1 MGLLFRAIFREVAKS
16 AIFGAALFTFVLFL
30 QRVGKLFEILVRSSA
45 PPSTVAHL
53 FVLAIPFTLS
63 FTLPLGV
70 LAGVLIALSRMSSDG
85 EIIAMRA
92 AGVPSRKVIPPVLLF
107 ATIAMFVTATATL
120 WLTPYSAW
128 TTQKVL
134 NLLKAAELSSEI
146 QQQVFDEGFPNRVV
160 YISEVLPGNVTRWN
174 NVFIADTTPVEE
186 RKKTDHDRGDGPSV
200 TVAAHAIPVPDVAR
214 NQIQVMLEDGHTYDV
229 GKDLTD
235 YYWYDYAGTQVLEA
249 VKPSD
254 APTKGYTEIDT
265 LPLYRMAYRDK
276 KADAKVIQ
284 GMHERCKGEKDPAGC
299 LKSEIKID
307 SDNLIQARIELHQRL
322 ALPPACFLLALIGI
336 PLGISSRKGGKSGA
350 FVITVALA
358 FVYWMGLIAA
368 NGLAKQQKLP
378 VGIAMWIPNTVFAVV
393 GVFLLTRIERP
404 GDRDWYAVIAGWIAA
419 AWTGLRGKLPT
430 AAQVRAR
437 ARGRRMFL
445 IPQVVDRYVLKS
457 FLFWFA
463 LLLIGFVFMTHVYTF
478 FDLLSDIV
486 KNQIAMTRVFTYLFF
501 LTPQLVFDSAPLSVL
516 VAVLITFGIL
526 TKHNEITAMKA
537 SGVSLYRLAVPV
549 LAAAL
554 LMSGGLFAFGH
565 YYVPDAN
572 RKQDAIRKEIKGK
585 PVQTYLHPDKKWV
598 FDPGLNN
605 DPRVFYFNYIDGA
618 KKEMSQPQVY
628 ELDAANFHVHKH
640 ISAEKARWEPTLR
653 TWIFENGWSREDP
666 GGPKPTFK
674 SFMGQT
680 ATFPEVNERPD
691 YFLQEVLQDQQMN
704 YQQLAS
710 YIRDLQRSG
719 IDTIALQVSYFRK
732 FALPLFALVMALI
745 SVPFAFLAGN
755 RGAMA
760 GVAVSFTIAI
770 AYWTIG
776 KLFEQ
781 LGDVNLLPA
790 MLAAWSPDL
799 IFAMAG
805 LYFFTRMRT

>member
-45 PPSTVAHL
+45 PPATVAHL

-63 FTLPLGV
+63 FTMPLGV
-70 LAGVLIALSRMSSDG
+70 LVGVLIALSRMSSDG

-92 AGVPSRKVIPPVLLF
+92 AGVPSRKVIPPVLMF
-107 ATIAMFVTATATL
+107 ATLAMLVTASASL
-120 WLTPYSAW
+120 WLTPYATW
-128 TTQKVL
+128 KTYKVL
-134 NLLKAAELSSEI
+134 NQLVAAELTSEV
-146 QQQVFDEGFPNRVV
+146 QPQVFDEGFPNRIL
-160 YISEVLPGNVTRWN
+160 YISDVTPGSMNQWR

-186 RKKTDHDRGDGPSV
+186 QKKTDHDQGDGPTV
-200 TVAAHAIPVPDVAR
+200 TVAPHAIAVPDVPH
-214 NQIQVMLEDGHTYDV
+214 NQIQLFLQDGVVYDV
-229 GKDLTD
+229 GKDPKE
-235 YYWYDYAGTQVLEA
+235 YYRKSVTSGAQVLEA
-249 VKPSD
+249 TKPNEVH
-254 APTKGYTEIDT
+254 AKGYTEIDT
-265 LPLYRMAYRDK
+265 IPLYRLAYHDKTLDRDN
-276 KADAKVIQ
+276 V
-284 GMHERCKGEKDPAGC
+284 
-299 LKSEIKID
+299 
-307 SDNLIQARIELHQRL
+307 IQARIELHQRL

-350 FVITVALA
+350 FVMTVALA
-358 FVYWMGLIAA
+358 FVYWIGLIAA

-378 VGIAMWIPNTVFAVV
+378 VGIAMWIPNAVFAVV
-393 GVFLLTRIERP
+393 GVFLLTRMERP
-404 GDRDWYAVIAGWIAA
+404 GDRDLIGTITGWVDAI
-419 AWTGLRGKLPT
+419 WTGLRGKLPAA
-430 AAQVRAR
+430 AAQVRSR
-437 ARGRRMFL
+437 SRGWRMFL

-457 FLFWFA
+457 FLFWFV
-463 LLLIGFVFMTHVYTF
+463 LLLIGFVMMTHVYTF

-486 KNQIAMTRVFTYLFF
+486 KNNIAMTRVFTYLFF
-501 LTPQLVFDSAPLSVL
+501 LTPQLIFDSAPMSVL

-537 SGVSLYRLAVPV
+537 SGVSLYRLGVPV
-549 LAAAL
+549 LGAAL
-554 LMSGGLFAFGH
+554 MMSGALFAFAH

-585 PVQTYLHPDKKWV
+585 PVQTYLHPDRHWV
-598 FDPGLNN
+598 FDPGMKN
-605 DPRVFYFNYIDGA
+605 DPRVFYFKYIDGA
-618 KKEMSQPQVY
+618 QKLMLGPQVF
-628 ELDAANFHVHKH
+628 ELDAASFRIHKH

-653 TWIFENGWSREDP
+653 TWVFENGWSREDP
-666 GGPKPTFK
+666 GGPREKFNNFP
-674 SFMGQT
+674 GEA
-680 ATFPEVNERPD
+680 ATFMELDERPD

-704 YQQLAS
+704 YQQLAA
-710 YIRDLQRSG
+710 YIRELQRSG
-719 IDTIALQVSYFRK
+719 IDTITLQVSFYRK

-755 RGAMA
+755 KGAMA
-760 GVAVSFTIAI
+760 GVGVSFTIAI
-770 AYWTIG
+770 AYWTLG

-790 MLAAWSPDL
+790 MLAAWSPDV

>member
-1 MGLLFRAIFREVAKS
+1 MGLLSRSIFREVAKS

-45 PPSTVAHL
+45 PPTTVAHL
-53 FVLAIPFTLS
+53 FALAIPFTLS

-70 LAGVLIALSRMSSDG
+70 LSGVLIALTRMSSDG

-107 ATIAMFVTATATL
+107 ATFAMLVTATASL

-128 TTQKVL
+128 KTHKVL
-134 NLLKAAELSSEI
+134 NLLVASELTSEV
-146 QQQVFDEGFPNRVV
+146 QQQVFDEGFPNRILYVSDV
-160 YISEVLPGNVTRWN
+160 SPGAVARWR
-174 NVFIADTTPVEE
+174 NVFIADTAPPEE
-186 RKKTDHDRGDGPSV
+186 QKKTDHDRGDGPAV
-200 TVAAHAIPVPDVAR
+200 TVAANAIAVPDVPH
-214 NQIQVMLEDGHTYDV
+214 NQIQLSLQQEAYYDA
-229 GKDLTD
+229 GKDPQD
-235 YYWYDYAGTQVLEA
+235 YYTSSAPTGTQVLEA
-249 VKPSD
+249 TKPSD
-254 APTKGYTEIDT
+254 VPTKGYTEIDT
-265 LPLYRMAYRDK
+265 IPLYRLAYRDK
-276 KADAKVIQ
+276 KLD
-284 GMHERCKGEKDPAGC
+284 H
-299 LKSEIKID
+299 
-307 SDNLIQARIELHQRL
+307 DNVIQARIELHQRL

-336 PLGISSRKGGKSGA
+336 PLGVSSRKGGKSGA
-350 FVITVALA
+350 FVVTVALA
-358 FVYWMGLIAA
+358 FVYWIGLIAA

-378 VGIAMWIPNTVFAVV
+378 VGIAMWIPNAIFAVV
-393 GVFLLTRIERP
+393 GLFLLTRMEVP
-404 GDRDWYAVIAGWIAA
+404 GDRDWYGTIAGWVASV
-419 AWTGLRGKLPT
+419 WTSLRGKFPS

-437 ARGRRMFL
+437 SRGWRMFL

-457 FLFWFA
+457 FLFWF
-463 LLLIGFVFMTHVYTF
+463 LLLLVGFVLMTHVYTF

-501 LTPQLVFDSAPLSVL
+501 LTPQLIFDSAPMSVL

-537 SGVSLYRLAVPV
+537 SGVSLYRLALPV
-549 LAAAL
+549 LGAAL
-554 LMSGGLFAFGH
+554 LMSGALFAFAH

-585 PVQTYLHPDKKWV
+585 PVQTYLHPDRHWV

-605 DPRVFYFNYIDGA
+605 DPKVFYFKYIDGA
-618 KKEMSQPQVY
+618 QKVMFGPQVF
-628 ELDAANFHVHKH
+628 ELDAGNFRIHKH

-653 TWIFENGWSREDP
+653 TWIFENGWSREEP
-666 GGPKPTFK
+666 GSQHQTFNNFAGQAATFK
-674 SFMGQT
+674 
-680 ATFPEVNERPD
+680 EVDERPD

-704 YQQLAS
+704 YQQLAA
-710 YIRDLQRSG
+710 YIRELQRSG
-719 IDTIALQVSYFRK
+719 IDTITLQVSFYRK

-755 RGAMA
+755 KGAMA
-760 GVAVSFTIAI
+760 GVGVSFTIAI

-790 MLAAWSPDL
+790 MLAAWSPDV

-805 LYFFTRMRT
+805 FYFFTRMRT

>member
-16 AIFGAALFTFVLFL
+16 AIFGATLFTFVLFL

-45 PPSTVAHL
+45 PLATVAHL

-70 LAGVLIALSRMSSDG
+70 LSGVLIALTRMSSDG
-85 EIIAMRA
+85 EIVAMRA
-92 AGVPSRKVIPPVLLF
+92 AGVPSRKVIPPVLVF
-107 ATIAMFVTATATL
+107 ATLAMLVTATASL
-120 WLTPYSAW
+120 WLTPYATW
-128 TTQKVL
+128 KTFKVL
-134 NLLKAAELSSEI
+134 NQLVAAELTSEV
-146 QQQVFDEGFPNRVV
+146 QPQVFDEGFPNRIL
-160 YISEVLPGNVTRWN
+160 YISDVTPGAVARWR
-174 NVFIADTTPVEE
+174 NVFIADTTPVEDQ
-186 RKKTDHDRGDGPSV
+186 KKTDHDRGDGPTV
-200 TVAAHAIPVPDVAR
+200 TVAAHAIAVPDVPH
-214 NQIQVMLEDGHTYDV
+214 NQIQLSLQDGATYEV
-229 GKDLTD
+229 GKDVAD
-235 YYWYDYAGTQVLEA
+235 YYTTQAPAGAQILEA
-249 VKPSD
+249 TKPNEVH
-254 APTKGYTEIDT
+254 AKGYTEIDT
-265 LPLYRMAYRDK
+265 IPLYRLAYRDK
-276 KADAKVIQ
+276 TLD
-284 GMHERCKGEKDPAGC
+284 H
-299 LKSEIKID
+299 
-307 SDNLIQARIELHQRL
+307 DNVIQARIELHQRL

-350 FVITVALA
+350 FVVTVALA
-358 FVYWMGLIAA
+358 FVYWIGLIAA

-378 VGIAMWIPNTVFAVV
+378 VGVAMWIPNAVFAVV

-404 GDRDWYAVIAGWIAA
+404 GDRDWYGALTGWVAS
-419 AWTGLRGKLPT
+419 AWNGVRGKLPAA
-430 AAQVRAR
+430 AAQVRSR
-437 ARGRRMFL
+437 SRGWRMFL

-463 LLLIGFVFMTHVYTF
+463 LLLIGLVLMTHVYTF
-478 FDLLSDIV
+478 FDLLNDIV

-501 LTPQLVFDSAPLSVL
+501 LTPELIFDLAPMSVL

-554 LMSGGLFAFGH
+554 LMSGGLFAFAH

-585 PVQTYLHPDKKWV
+585 PVQTYLHPDRHWV
-598 FDPGLNN
+598 FDPGSNN
-605 DPRVFYFNYIDGA
+605 DPRVFYFKYIDGA
-618 KKEMSQPQVY
+618 QKLMLGPQVF
-628 ELDAANFHVHKH
+628 ELDPGNFRIHKH

-653 TWIFENGWSREDP
+653 TWVFENGWSREDP
-666 GGPKPTFK
+666 GGRREKFNNF
-674 SFMGQT
+674 SGQA
-680 ATFPEVNERPD
+680 ATFPELDERPD

-704 YQQLAS
+704 YLQLAA
-710 YIRDLQRSG
+710 YIRELQRSG
-719 IDTIALQVSYFRK
+719 IDTITLQVSFYRK
-732 FALPLFALVMALI
+732 FAVPLFALVMALI

-760 GVAVSFTIAI
+760 GVGVSFTIAI
-770 AYWTIG
+770 AYWTLG

-790 MLAAWSPDL
+790 MLAAWSPDV

-805 LYFFTRMRT
+805 FYFFTRMRT

>member
-1 MGLLFRAIFREVAKS
+1 MGLLSRSIFREISKS
-16 AIFGAALFTFVLFL
+16 AFFAAAMFTFVLFL
-30 QRVGKLFEILVRSSA
+30 QRIGKLFEILVRSSA
-45 PPSTVAHL
+45 SPAVVTHL

-70 LAGVLIALSRMSSDG
+70 LAGIMIALSRMSGDG
-85 EIIAMRA
+85 EIVAMRA
-92 AGVPSRKVIPPVLLF
+92 AGVPSRKVIPPALMF
-107 ATIAMFVTATATL
+107 ATIAMLITATASL

-128 TTQKVL
+128 ITQKVL
-134 NLLKAAELSSEI
+134 NTLKAAELSSEI

-160 YISEVLPGNVTRWN
+160 YISEVLPGAVTRWN

-200 TVAAHAIPVPDVAR
+200 TVAAHAIAVPDVAR
-214 NQIQVMLEDGHTYDV
+214 NQIQLTLQDGHTYDV
-229 GKDLTD
+229 GKDSTD
-235 YYWYDYAGTQVLEA
+235 YYSYAYNGTQVLEA

-265 LPLYRMAYRDK
+265 LPLYRMAYREHKLD
-276 KADAKVIQ
+276 
-284 GMHERCKGEKDPAGC
+284 H
-299 LKSEIKID
+299 
-307 SDNLIQARIELHQRL
+307 DNLIQARIELHQRL
-322 ALPPACFLLALIGI
+322 ALPPACVLLALIAI

-358 FVYWMGLIAA
+358 FVYWVSLIAA

-378 VGIAMWIPNTVFAVV
+378 VGIAMWIPNTIFAVA
-393 GVFLLTRIERP
+393 GVFLLSRMERP
-404 GDRDWYAVIAGWIAA
+404 GDRDWYATVVGWALALWAKLRRIVPAA
-419 AWTGLRGKLPT
+419 A
-430 AAQVRAR
+430 AHVRS
-437 ARGRRMFL
+437 RGRRARIFL
-445 IPQVVDRYVLKS
+445 LPQVVDRYVLKS

-463 LLLIGFVFMTHVYTF
+463 LLLTGFVMMTHVYTF

-501 LTPQLVFDSAPLSVL
+501 LTPQLIFDSAPMSVL
-516 VAVLITFGIL
+516 VAVLITFGVL
-526 TKHNEITAMKA
+526 TKHNEITALKA
-537 SGVSLYRLAVPV
+537 SGVSLYRLSAPV
-549 LAAAL
+549 LTAAL
-554 LMSGGLFAFGH
+554 LLSGGLFAFAH

-598 FDPGLNN
+598 FDPGTKN

-618 KKEMSQPQVY
+618 KKEMSQPQVF
-628 ELDAANFHVHKH
+628 ELDPANFHVHRH
-640 ISAEKARWEPTLR
+640 IAAEKARWSPTLK
-653 TWIFENGWSREDP
+653 TWIFENGWSREIPEDARS
-666 GGPKPTFK
+666 KIKFTNF
-674 SFMGQT
+674 SGQV
-680 ATFPEVNERPD
+680 ATFAEIDERPD

-704 YQQLAS
+704 YKQLAA
-710 YIRDLQRSG
+710 YIRELQRSG
-719 IDTIALQVSYFRK
+719 IDTIGLQVSFYRK

-745 SVPFAFLAGN
+745 SIPFAFLTGN
-755 RGAMA
+755 RSAMA
-760 GVAVSFTIAI
+760 GVGVSFAIAI

-776 KLFEQ
+776 KIFEQ

-790 MLAAWSPDL
+790 ALAAWSPDV

-805 LYFFTRMRT
+805 MFFFTRMRT

>member
-45 PPSTVAHL
+45 PPATVAHL
-53 FVLAIPFTLS
+53 FILAIPFTLS
-63 FTLPLGV
+63 FTMPLGV
-70 LAGVLIALSRMSSDG
+70 LVGVLIALSRMSSDG
-85 EIIAMRA
+85 EIIALRA
-92 AGVPSRKVIPPVLLF
+92 AGVPSRKVIPPVLVF
-107 ATIAMFVTATATL
+107 ATLAMLVTATASL
-120 WLTPYSAW
+120 WLTPYSTW
-128 TTQKVL
+128 KTYKVL
-134 NLLKAAELSSEI
+134 NQLVAAELTSEV
-146 QQQVFDEGFPNRVV
+146 QPQVFDEGFPNRIL
-160 YISEVLPGNVTRWN
+160 YISDVTPGAMNQWR

-186 RKKTDHDRGDGPSV
+186 QKKTDHDQGDGPTV
-200 TVAAHAIPVPDVAR
+200 TVAPHAIAVPDVPH
-214 NQIQVMLEDGHTYDV
+214 NQIQLFLQDGVVYDV
-229 GKDLTD
+229 GKDPKE
-235 YYWYDYAGTQVLEA
+235 YYRKSVSSGAQVLEA
-249 VKPSD
+249 TKPNEVH
-254 APTKGYTEIDT
+254 AKGYTEIDT
-265 LPLYRMAYRDK
+265 IPLYRLAYHDK
-276 KADAKVIQ
+276 TLD
-284 GMHERCKGEKDPAGC
+284 H
-299 LKSEIKID
+299 
-307 SDNLIQARIELHQRL
+307 DNVIQARIELHQRL

-350 FVITVALA
+350 FVLTVALA
-358 FVYWMGLIAA
+358 FVYWIGLIAA

-378 VGIAMWIPNTVFAVV
+378 VGVAMWIPNAVFAVV
-393 GVFLLTRIERP
+393 GLFLLTRMERP
-404 GDRDWYAVIAGWIAA
+404 GDRDLIGTITGWIAKI
-419 AWTGLRGKLPT
+419 WTGLRGKLPAA
-430 AAQVRAR
+430 AAQVRSR
-437 ARGRRMFL
+437 SRGWRMFL

-463 LLLIGFVFMTHVYTF
+463 LLLIGFVMMTHVYTF

-486 KNQIAMTRVFTYLFF
+486 KNNVAMTRVFTYLFF
-501 LTPQLVFDSAPLSVL
+501 LTPQLIFDSAPMSVL

-549 LAAAL
+549 LGAAL
-554 LMSGGLFAFGH
+554 LMSGGLFAFAH

-585 PVQTYLHPDKKWV
+585 PVQTYLHPDRHWV
-598 FDPGLNN
+598 FDPGSNN
-605 DPRVFYFNYIDGA
+605 DPRVFYFKYIDGA
-618 KKEMSQPQVY
+618 QKLMLGPQVF
-628 ELDAANFHVHKH
+628 ELDAAGFRIHKH

-653 TWIFENGWSREDP
+653 TWVFENGWSREDP
-666 GGPKPTFK
+666 GGPREKFNNFPL
-674 SFMGQT
+674 QA
-680 ATFPEVNERPD
+680 ATFMELDERPD

-704 YQQLAS
+704 FQQLAA
-710 YIRDLQRSG
+710 YIRELQRSG
-719 IDTIALQVSYFRK
+719 IDTITLQVSFYRK

-760 GVAVSFTIAI
+760 GVGVSFTIAI
-770 AYWTIG
+770 AYWTLG

-790 MLAAWSPDL
+790 MLAAWSPDV